1 MRQGISFIVS
11 GPSGGGKTTLAKS
24 MLDRLDNLRFS
35 VSCTTR
41 TPRDGE
47 IDGKDYR
54 FISQEEF
61 EQMVESGQFVEH
73 ALVHGNYYGTPVDEF
88 ENARTAGV
96 DLLLDIDVQGASQI
110 RKNYPNAVFCFV
122 LPPSISILKERLV
135 DRNSNGEIDINRRI
149 ERAKEEACPSILK
162 EYDYIII
169 NDELD
174 KALED
179 MFSIIV
185 SARCQS
191 NRVIDIVNK
200 SFSPD

>member
-1 MRQGISFIVS
+1 MRKGTPFIVS

-41 TPRDGE
+41 IPREGEVDGQ
-47 IDGKDYR
+47 DYK
-54 FISQEEF
+54 FISQAEF
-61 EQMVESGQFVEH
+61 AKMVEKGQFVEH
-73 ALVHGNYYGTPVDEF
+73 ALVHGNNYGTPLDEF
-88 ENARTAGV
+88 ESARAEGV

-122 LPPSISILKERLV
+122 LPPSLGILKERLV
-135 DRNSNGEIDINRRI
+135 ERNTNGKIDINKRL
-149 ERAKEEACPSILK
+149 ERAKEEVAPSILK

-174 KALED
+174 KALEA
-179 MFSIIV
+179 MFAIIV
-185 SARCQS
+185 STRCQS
-191 NRVIDIVNK
+191 AKVIDKVNK
-200 SFSPD
+200 NFTAE

>member
-1 MRQGISFIVS
+1 MRKGIQFIVS
-11 GPSGGGKTTLAKS
+11 GPSGGGKTTLAKT
-24 MLDRLDNLRFS
+24 MLDKLDNLRFS

-41 TPRDGE
+41 TPREDE
-47 IDGKDYR
+47 IDGRDYK

-61 EQMVESGQFVEH
+61 EQMVKEEQFVEH

-88 ENARTAGV
+88 ENATGV

-122 LPPSISILKERLV
+122 LPPSIEILKERLIE
-135 DRNSNGEIDINRRI
+135 RNSNGEIDIQRRLD
-149 ERAKEEACPSILK
+149 RAREEVDPSILQ

-174 KALED
+174 QALEA
-179 MFSIIV
+179 MSSIIV
-185 SARCQS
+185 STRCQS
-191 NRVIDIVNK
+191 KRIVNIVK
-200 SFSPD
+200 RNFLAE